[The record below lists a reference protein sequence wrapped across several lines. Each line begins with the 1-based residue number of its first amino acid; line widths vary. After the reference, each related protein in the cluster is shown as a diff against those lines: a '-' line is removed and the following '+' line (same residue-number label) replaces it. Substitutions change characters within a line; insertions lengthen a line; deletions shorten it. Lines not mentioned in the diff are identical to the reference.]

1 MPTGKPTKKKPC
13 VICGEMFLPEK
24 PSSRICSR
32 THYATCPVCGKQFV
46 WNTTRKVE
54 PCSKQCRKELTRRNN
69 LEKYGVE
76 HPMQSKQV
84 QENHK
89 KSLKKHYGV
98 EHPLQSEAI
107 KTKAIQT
114 NREKFGSD
122 WGLSSDEVKTK
133 ARQTMTEKYGA
144 PTTLESKELADK
156 VKRTTVEKYGVEHPA
171 QNADVKDKIKK
182 TNLERYG
189 HENAMQNPEIAKRSV
204 ETRIDKYGS
213 YWSDD
218 IYNKAKETW
227 IKNLGVD
234 NPSKSQKVID
244 KMTETFIN
252 KYGVKRA
259 IQVPEFK
266 QKMIDTMIS
275 RYGQPYYC
283 LTDEFKSYESFRISK
298 INKTIS
304 EKLSQENISHEL
316 EYRLETKWYDIYI
329 PDQKT
334 VIEVNPTYTHNSI
347 GNHWNKDGLPSDYH
361 LEKSKIAESHGLRC
375 IHIFDWENPDTIID
389 MLKPKK
395 RLYARNMTVYKLRND
410 VTDEFLSKYH
420 LQGSCR
426 GQLLCLGLT
435 LDDELY
441 QVMTFGKSRYD
452 KNHYVE
458 LLRLCTKPG
467 YTVVGGASK
476 LFSYATSEFGLYD
489 IISYCDISKFRGDV
503 YEKIG
508 MKLLRTTPPQEIW
521 SKGDQKI
528 TANLLRQRGYDQLFN
543 TSYGKGTSNDLLML
557 EHGWL
562 PVYDCGQKVY
572 FYE

>member
-1 MPTGKPTKKKPC
+1 MPTGKPTKEKPC

-24 PSSRICSR
+24 PSSKICSR

-54 PCSKQCRKELTRRNN
+54 PCSKECKKELTRRNN
-69 LEKYGVE
+69 IEKYGVE

-107 KTKAIQT
+107 KKKAIQT

-144 PTTLESKELADK
+144 PTTLQSKELSDK
-156 VKRTTVEKYGVEHPA
+156 VKRTMINKYGDSRCTHVRSIR
-171 QNADVKDKIKK
+171 DKIKE
-182 TNLERYG
+182 TNLKRYG
-189 HENAMQNPEIAKRSV
+189 VSNPMSDPDIAQSALTTRLENNGSFWTDE
-204 ETRIDKYGS
+204 IDK
-213 YWSDD
+213 
-218 IYNKAKETW
+218 KARQTW
-227 IKNLGVD
+227 LKKYGVD
-234 NPSKSQKVID
+234 NPSKSEDIKQKIRE
-244 KMTETFIN
+244 KCIE
-252 KYGVKRA
+252 KYGV
-259 IQVPEFK
+259 P
-266 QKMIDTMIS
+266 
-275 RYGQPYYC
+275 YGC
-283 LTDEFKSYESFRISK
+283 LVNSEKHRERISSYNIDIHDK
-298 INKTIS
+298 LENCGVAS
-304 EKLSQENISHEL
+304 EY
-316 EYRLETKWYDIYI
+316 EYYIDGKFYDIYI

-334 VIEVNPTYTHNSI
+334 VIEVNPTYTHNNI

-361 LEKSKIAESHGLRC
+361 LEKLKIAESHGLRC

-543 TSYGKGTSNDLLML
+543 TDYGKGTSNDILML

-572 FYE
+572 LFE